1 VGNETAE
8 GELCMSHPF
17 EVGKTYRNRH
27 GEYVVQAIE
36 GDRMKIRY
44 VGGGTLET
52 RVGIQARI
60 WENIQFEKQMAR
72 AEERRQLA
80 REARLEARR
89 RAAKARRAA
98 ARPKFSGFEEDNF
111 EVLSRG
117 LAWKGR
123 KELGRVLA
131 YELEQKTKKSYG
143 YWIVPRQSR
152 VHIALKEQY
161 DRETRNRNAAFF
173 VAAGERGV
181 TYGFRISKPEGKAKA
196 DWAWPTLLNHLL
208 AEEGTR
214 QALHA
219 AMKEHE
225 LSLDVYAMQVSY
237 GQIARVKAQDDGFL
251 WQQETAEQEVHREM
265 DGQELADYL
274 QTVAPEKRSALFVR
288 KRLAPEAAIQGGA
301 GIAKELAGVLEA
313 LVPLL
318 EASIPA

>member
-1 VGNETAE
+1 
-8 GELCMSHPF
+8 
-17 EVGKTYRNRH
+17 
-27 GEYVVQAIE
+27 
-36 GDRMKIRY
+36 MKIRY

-131 YELEQKTKKSYG
+131 YELEQKTKKSFG
-143 YWIVPRQSR
+143 YWIVPRQPR
-152 VHIALKEQY
+152 VHVALKDEY
-161 DRETRNRNAAFF
+161 DRDTRNRNAAFF

-181 TYGFRISKPEGKAKA
+181 TYGFRTSKPEGKANA
-196 DWAWPTLLNHLL
+196 GWSWPVLL
-208 AEEGTR
+208 ARLAEDESIR

-219 AMKEHE
+219 AMKEHG

-237 GQIARVKAQDDGFL
+237 GQIARIEAQDDGFV
-251 WQQETAEQEVHREM
+251 WQQETAEQEVTREM
-265 DGQELADYL
+265 NGQELAEYL

-288 KRLAPEAAIQGGA
+288 KRIAPDKAVKA
-301 GIAKELAGVLEA
+301 GEGITKELVGVLEA

-318 EASIPA
+318 EASNPA